1 MENMNGLHAVTG
13 AFGYSGKY
21 ITQRLLEAGKQVI
34 TLTNSLHRPNPFGKQ
49 IRAFP
54 FNFDEPEKLRN
65 TLRGV
70 EVLYN
75 TYWIRFNYKSF
86 GHSLAVENTRKLI
99 SAAKDSGIQR
109 IVHISIT
116 NPSIDSSLEYFS
128 GKAILEQEIIQSGI
142 SYAILRPT
150 VLFGK
155 EDILINNIAW
165 TLRRFP
171 LFGLFGD
178 GNYRLQPIYVDDLA
192 KLAVK
197 YGQNSENIILD
208 AIGPE
213 SYTYR
218 EWVERIGRIIG
229 KSRPVLP
236 IPPRLAFLA
245 GWIIGKFTKDV
256 MITWPEVQGLM
267 NGLLYVDSPPTGQTK
282 LTTWAEEH
290 AETLGR
296 HYASE
301 LNRRKVD

>member
-1 MENMNGLHAVTG
+1 MENANRIHAVTG

-21 ITQRLLEAGKQVI
+21 IAQRLLKAGKQVI
-34 TLTNSLHRPNPFGKQ
+34 TLTNSLHRPNPFSEQ
-49 IRAFP
+49 VQAFP
-54 FNFDEPEKLRN
+54 FNFDQPKKLRN
-65 TLRGV
+65 NLLGV

-75 TYWIRFNYKSF
+75 TYWVRFNYKSF

-99 SAAKDSGIQR
+99 SAAKEAGVQR

-116 NPSIDSSLEYFS
+116 NPSIDSPLGYFS
-128 GKAILEQEIIQSGI
+128 GKAILEREIIQSGI
-142 SYAILRPT
+142 TYAILRPAI
-150 VLFGK
+150 LFGK

-165 TLRRFP
+165 TLRHFP
-171 LFGLFGD
+171 IFGLFGD

-192 KLAVK
+192 KLALE
-197 YGQNSENIILD
+197 YGQSNENIILN

-213 SYTYR
+213 NYTYR
-218 EWVERIGRIIG
+218 EWVEKIGRIIG

-236 IPPRLAFLA
+236 MPPRLTFFT

-256 MITWPEVQGLM
+256 MITWPEVKGLM

-282 LTTWAEEH
+282 LTTWAERH
-290 AETLGR
+290 AEILGR

-301 LNRRKVD
+301 LSRRKVD

>member
-1 MENMNGLHAVTG
+1 MENKNGLHAVTG
-13 AFGYSGKY
+13 AYGYSGKY
-21 ITQRLLEAGKQVI
+21 IAQRLLEAGKQVI
-34 TLTNSLHRPNPFGKQ
+34 TLTNSLHRPNPFGERV
-49 IRAFP
+49 RAFP
-54 FNFDEPEKLRN
+54 FYFDEPEKLRT
-65 TLRGV
+65 TLSGV
-70 EVLYN
+70 GVFYN

-99 SAAKDSGIQR
+99 SAAKEARIQR

-116 NPSIDSSLEYFS
+116 NPSINSPLEYFA

-142 SYAILRPT
+142 SYAILRPA

-165 TLRRFP
+165 TLRHFP
-171 LFGLFGD
+171 IFGLFGD
-178 GNYRLQPIYVDDLA
+178 GNYRLQPIYVNDLA
-192 KLAVK
+192 RLAVK

-218 EWVERIGRIIG
+218 EWVEKIGRIIG

-236 IPPRLAFLA
+236 MPPRLAFLG

-267 NGLLYVDSPPTGQTK
+267 DGLLYVDSPPTGQTK

-290 AETLGR
+290 VEVLGR

>member
-1 MENMNGLHAVTG
+1 MENKNRLHAVTG

-21 ITQRLLEAGKQVI
+21 ITHRLLEAGKRVI
-34 TLTNSLHRPNPFGKQ
+34 TLTNSLHRPNPFGKRVQ
-49 IRAFP
+49 AFP
-54 FNFDEPEKLRN
+54 FNFSEPEKMRN
-65 TLRGV
+65 TLSDVG
-70 EVLYN
+70 VLYN

-99 SAAKDSGIQR
+99 SAAKDAGVQR
-109 IVHISIT
+109 IIHISIT
-116 NPSIDSSLEYFS
+116 NPSIDSHLEYFS

-142 SYAILRPT
+142 SYAILRPA

-165 TLRRFP
+165 TLRHLP
-171 LFGLFGD
+171 IFGLFGD
-178 GNYRLQPIYVDDLA
+178 GNYRLQPIYVDDLG

-197 YGQNSENIILD
+197 YGQNNENIILD

-218 EWVERIGRIIG
+218 EWVEKIGRIIG

-236 IPPRLAFLA
+236 MRPRLAFLV
-245 GWIIGKFTKDV
+245 GWIIGKFKKDV

-267 NGLLYVDSPPTGQTK
+267 DGLLYVDSPPTGQTK

-290 AETLGR
+290 AESLGR